1 MKIALLVIDM
11 QKIFLEEQMKE
22 LKVERACEYIN
33 YVGNLLRSHN
43 HLVVHVKDVES
54 ANEDNEQLLDF
65 ISEVYVD
72 PSDKIV
78 TKEFSNSFWKT
89 NLEEILNEHNVGL
102 VIVAGFAAEHCVLFT
117 YNGAN
122 ERGFKSVILQNG
134 IVGERPS
141 SVEFIYQDRNLISHP
156 VISYLVSHS

>member
-11 QKIFLEEQMKE
+11 QRIFLEDHIKE
-22 LKVERACEYIN
+22 LKADRACEYIN
-33 YVGNLLRSHN
+33 YVGKLLRSKD

-54 ANEDNEQLLDF
+54 ATDENEHLLDF

-78 TKEFSNSFWKT
+78 TKEYSNSFWKT
-89 NLEEILNEHNVGL
+89 NLEELLNEHNVGL
-102 VIVAGFAAEHCVLFT
+102 VIVSGFAAEHCVLFT

-122 ERGFKSVILQNG
+122 ERGFKSVLLQNG
-134 IVGERPS
+134 IVGKRPE
-141 SVEFIYQDRNLISHP
+141 SVELMYIDRNVISHP
-156 VISYLVSHS
+156 VISYLVNYS